1 MLHRMVLRVAI
12 LVGLFGFIMS
22 RKQLLVWIAPM
33 SNLNA
38 LILWYICF
46 GVFIT
51 ALGYWIFSGR
61 WTPRYTVAL
70 LLISW
75 AVGIVLYLP
84 VSSYSTEIT
93 GAQLTAVEASTEDYI
108 TMDALQSIAIND
120 STGIITYAIIPAL
133 LILISGWVI
142 APQLFARTFKSVVGR
157 A

>member
-1 MLHRMVLRVAI
+1 MLHRAVFRVAI
-12 LVGLFGFIMS
+12 LVGLFGFVMS

-33 SNLNA
+33 STLNA

-46 GVFIT
+46 AGFLTILGFLVFN
-51 ALGYWIFSGR
+51 AR
-61 WTPRYTVAL
+61 WSPRYTLAL

-75 AVGIVLYLP
+75 ALGIVLYLP

-108 TMDALQSIAIND
+108 TMDALQSIGIND

-133 LILISGWVI
+133 LILISGWVM